1 MFAIFVVIVFILSI
15 FIILKGSDWLTDSLI
30 PVANQLGTSY
40 IAVTTILASFMMSTP
55 EIVSSLYSY
64 FLGHSNLGI
73 GVLIGS
79 AMINVG
85 LTLGLSALIKPL
97 KIEKD
102 ILIRDGIFLVVVCFI
117 VMVFGS
123 DLMFER
129 REGIVLMLMFIPY
142 MLNVWWFEKSRNIKT
157 REKKVESLKT
167 NLDLFGAQDPIF
179 KIKPGLKTF
188 ILGALFLFTGS
199 YFFSWA
205 LIETAKL
212 VKVPEIIIGVIL
224 GAIGTGTP
232 NIAAGIQG
240 TLKGYDD
247 AALTETFGSNIFT
260 LLFTLGLFITI
271 SPTKIPLNVFYY
283 DLNWMVLLHVLL
295 VAFIFKGF
303 KYREES
309 LTRYEG
315 AILVVFYLTLLIANV
330 LFFN

>member
-1 MFAIFVVIVFILSI
+1 MFFLVVFAVLVFSILV
-15 FIILKGSDWLTDSLI
+15 ILKGSDWLTDSLI
-30 PVANQLGTSY
+30 PVANKLGTSY

-55 EIVSSLYSY
+55 EIFSSLYSF
-64 FLGHSNLGI
+64 FLNHEELGI

-79 AMINVG
+79 VMINIG
-85 LTLGLSALIKPL
+85 LTLGLSASIKPL

-102 ILIRDGIFLVVVCFI
+102 ILIRDGIFLVIVSFI

-123 DLMFER
+123 DLKYDR
-129 REGIVLMLMFIPY
+129 TEGVVLMLMFIPY

-157 REKKVESLKT
+157 RENKVESLKT
-167 NLDLFGAQDPIF
+167 NMDLFGAQYPLL
-179 KIKPGLKTF
+179 KLEPGINTF
-188 ILGALFLFTGS
+188 VFGALFLFVGS
-199 YFFSWA
+199 YFFSWS
-205 LIETAKL
+205 LIESAKII
-212 VKVPEIIIGVIL
+212 KIPEVVIGIIL
-224 GAIGTGTP
+224 GAIGTGMP

-260 LLFTLGLFITI
+260 LLFTLGLFITL
-271 SPTKIPLNVFYY
+271 SPMTIPLKVFYY

-315 AILVVFYLTLLIANV
+315 IILVVFYLTLIIFNV
-330 LFFN
+330 LFFH